1 MTIFPEDVL
10 RLLLAILVG
19 GLIGIERELHHKAA
33 GFRTIILIC
42 VGASL
47 FTIFSMRLD
56 GTGRVAANIVSG
68 MGFIGAGVILHDA
81 GRITGLTTAS
91 TIWLSAAL
99 GMGIGAGY
107 YLYAGVTTA
116 ILMIVLSIFPG
127 IERWITRLRDVRSYE
142 IEVPLQA
149 GNLEQLRAMFTQC
162 GVRIYRCKWT
172 KRGES
177 LTSTWDCY
185 GPAAAQERLVKALIA
200 DAEVKEFHY

>member
-1 MTIFPEDVL
+1 MTISPEEVL

-47 FTIFSMRLD
+47 FTIFSLKLD

-68 MGFIGAGVILHDA
+68 VGFIGAGVILHDA

-107 YLYAGVTTA
+107 YLYAGITTV

-127 IERWITRLRDVRSYE
+127 FERWISRVRDVRSYE
-142 IEVPLQA
+142 IVFA
-149 GNLEQLRAMFTQC
+149 VNTRKLEQLEALFPQC
-162 GVRIYRCKWT
+162 GVGIYRRKWF

-177 LTSTWDCY
+177 IISTWDCY
-185 GPAAAQERLVKALIA
+185 GPAAAQERLVKELVA